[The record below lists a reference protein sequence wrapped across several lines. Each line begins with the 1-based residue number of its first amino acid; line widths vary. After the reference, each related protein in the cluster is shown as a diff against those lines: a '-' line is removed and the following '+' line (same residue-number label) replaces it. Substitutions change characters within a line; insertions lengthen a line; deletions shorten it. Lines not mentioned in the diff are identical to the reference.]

1 MLQYKDILFV
11 YIFNSCSSAIPGDGT
26 GLSSKQGVVL
36 VSTGLLKME
45 KLSVAGTTLKVQQK
59 YKR

>member
-1 MLQYKDILFV
+1 M
-11 YIFNSCSSAIPGDGT
+11 YIYVDGT
-26 GLSSKQGVVL
+26 GLITKQGVVL

-45 KLSVAGTTLKVQQK
+45 KLSVVGTTLKVQLK